1 MNELYELNRDKNKYK
16 NLRNNLSKIYD
27 ILSSSDLRDDLS
39 AAASVLQNNY
49 TIDNN
54 SKYSRPINNIKDSI
68 NDNRMQL
75 NNIIRDV
82 DLKINGINKD
92 IKELNNG

>member
-82 DLKINGINKD
+82 DLKINNINKD
-92 IKELNNG
+92 IRELDNG

>member
-16 NLRNNLSKIYD
+16 NLKNNLSRIYE
-27 ILSSSDLRDDLS
+27 ILSSSDLRNDLS
-39 AAASVLQNNY
+39 TAASVLQNNY

-68 NDNRMQL
+68 DDSRVLL
-75 NNIIRDV
+75 NNIIKDV
-82 DLKINGINKD
+82 NLKINNINKD
-92 IKELNNG
+92 IGELG